1 MEEID
6 IQNVYSFWGLKN
18 KAKYPIC
25 MLSSYWVD
33 QLEKQVGIPISNSLL
48 L

>member
-18 KAKYPIC
+18 KAKYPIS